1 MALGERDRNPLSP
14 RSTAEAACA
23 MRAAGAL
30 EKDPAVR
37 CPDDMA
43 AGFLGGFN
51 VTTLAKYRGTRR
63 LVVRA
68 VDRQVPG
75 AYTYEIARC
84 RFIDEVVVGEAA
96 EGLDQLVL
104 LGAGLDSRPYRL
116 ADRLRDV
123 HVFEVDH
130 PDSLDSKRTRLRRL
144 LGGEPDHVTFVA
156 ADFNRDDLGSVLPPA
171 GYLCSAR
178 TLFVCS
184 GLLPY
189 LSEEGASG
197 LLSWIGSHRDPAISV
212 AFDAAWAGAVD
223 GSRDYFG
230 AAELR
235 KRVADTGEPLRW
247 GIPDGRVE
255 ETLTRFNLGVERLVD
270 GEELHGAYLKRS
282 DGTFHDRP
290 FGFGALIH
298 ARAGLRDPST
308 PRRS

>member
-1 MALGERDRNPLSP
+1 VLESLGLVGL
-14 RSTAEAACA
+14 AEA
-23 MRAAGAL
+23 GSI
-30 EKDPAVR
+30 P
-37 CPDDMA
+37 
-43 AGFLGGFN
+43 
-51 VTTLAKYRGTRR
+51 
-63 LVVRA
+63 
-68 VDRQVPG
+68 
-75 AYTYEIARC
+75 
-84 RFIDEVVVGEAA
+84 
-96 EGLDQLVL
+96 
-104 LGAGLDSRPYRL
+104 
-116 ADRLRDV
+116 
-123 HVFEVDH
+123 

-144 LGGEPDHVTFVA
+144 LGSEPDHVTFVA
-156 ADFNRDDLGSVLPPA
+156 ADFNRDDLGSVLARA

-230 AAELR
+230 ATELR
-235 KRVADTGEPLRW
+235 RRVADTGEPLRW

-255 ETLTRFNLGVERLVD
+255 ETLTRFNLSVERLVD
-270 GEELHGAYLKRS
+270 GEELHGAYLERS

-298 ARAGLRDPST
+298 ARAAS
-308 PRRS
+308 